1 MDRDEY
7 DEEFSDLDFSISKV
21 NQYALDVEI
30 RDKTVRVPVRD
41 SIVGDVAYLP
51 RDESFTVKEAV
62 KNVLKFDSDYLPV
75 STPFASV
82 DEKQDDDS
90 EDLVTVSYDR

>member
-7 DEEFSDLDFSISKV
+7 DEKFSNLYFSISKV

-30 RDKTVRVPVRD
+30 HDEKVRVPVRD

-51 RDESFTVKEAV
+51 RDESFTIKEEV

-82 DEKQDDDS
+82 DEQDIDS
-90 EDLVTVSYDR
+90 DDLVTVSYDR